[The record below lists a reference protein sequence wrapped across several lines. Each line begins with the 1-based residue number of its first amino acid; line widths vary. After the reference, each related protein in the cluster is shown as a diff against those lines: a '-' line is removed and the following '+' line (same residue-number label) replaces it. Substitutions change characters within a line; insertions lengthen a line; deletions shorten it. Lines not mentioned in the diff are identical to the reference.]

1 MKKLWIM
8 ASALVLILGAAGY
21 TIAQSTSPGPQGGQ
35 MGQMGQMGMMGPGM
49 GMMGSGMMGSGG
61 QGGQGGQGGMMGS
74 GMMSMMMGQPLTQE
88 QLEQFAKQHGIT
100 PEQAKQMTDQCHQM
114 MGTTATPETQPKQ

>member
-8 ASALVLILGAAGY
+8 AAALVLVLGAAGY

-35 MGQMGQMGMMGPGM
+35 MGMMGPGM
-49 GMMGSGMMGSGG
+49 GMMGGGMMGS
-61 QGGQGGQGGMMGS
+61 GGQGGMMGS

-100 PEQAKQMTDQCHQM
+100 VEQAKQMTDQCHQM
-114 MGTTATPETQPKQ
+114 MGTTTTPQTEQKQ

>member
-8 ASALVLILGAAGY
+8 AAALVLVLGVAGY
-21 TIAQSTSPGPQGGQ
+21 TIAQSTGPQG
-35 MGQMGQMGMMGPGM
+35 GMMGPGM
-49 GMMGSGMMGSGG
+49 GMMGGGMMGSGS
-61 QGGQGGQGGMMGS
+61 QGGMMGS
-74 GMMSMMMGQPLTQE
+74 GMMSMMTGQPLTQE

>member
-8 ASALVLILGAAGY
+8 AAALVLILGAAGY

-49 GMMGSGMMGSGG
+49 GMMGSGMMGSGHMKSG
-61 QGGQGGQGGMMGS
+61 PMDPGFGMELH
-74 GMMSMMMGQPLTQE
+74 P
-88 QLEQFAKQHGIT
+88 QHH
-100 PEQAKQMTDQCHQM
+100 PDW
-114 MGTTATPETQPKQ
+114 P

>member
-1 MKKLWIM
+1 MKLSLFWKLM
-8 ASALVLILGAAGY
+8 LAFAVVVLISLSAVVFLANQV
-21 TIAQSTSPGPQGGQ
+21 ATSELHRF
-35 MGQMGQMGMMGPGM
+35 MMGDLDDQ
-49 GMMGSGMMGSGG
+49 GSGM
-61 QGGQGGQGGMMGS
+61 GQGGMMGS

-100 PEQAKQMTDQCHQM
+100 PEQAKQMTDQCHQT

>member
-8 ASALVLILGAAGY
+8 AAALVLILGAAGY

-35 MGQMGQMGMMGPGM
+35 MGMMGQGM
-49 GMMGSGMMGSGG
+49 GMMGGGMMGSGS
-61 QGGQGGQGGMMGS
+61 QGGMMGS
-74 GMMSMMMGQPLTQE
+74 GMMSTMMGQPLTQE

-100 PEQAKQMTDQCHQM
+100 VGQAKQMTDQCHQVV
-114 MGTTATPETQPKQ
+114 GTTTTPETQPKQ

>member
-8 ASALVLILGAAGY
+8 AAALVLVLGAAGY
-21 TIAQSTSPGPQGGQ
+21 TIAQSTGSQGGQ
-35 MGQMGQMGMMGPGM
+35 GGMMGPGM
-49 GMMGSGMMGSGG
+49 GMMG
-61 QGGQGGQGGMMGS
+61 GGMMGS

-114 MGTTATPETQPKQ
+114 MGTTTTPETQPKQ